1 MCHEKNMKI
10 LITGSSGFVGKHLV
24 KRLKKKYDVI
34 GYDLKIGRDI
44 FNDKL
49 LDKCIKKVDV
59 VIHLAAFVSGVESW
73 EKPQEYLL
81 NNGIGT
87 FKVIEAAIKNKVKK
101 IIVFSSAA
109 VYGNPLTPYGASK
122 IMAETITKSYQDKIE
137 MIIVRPFNIYGLGQ
151 NPAYGYAIHNFA
163 KGIRRD
169 KQIEIFG
176 TGNQTR
182 DFIYIDDVIRT
193 VEKLI
198 KIKSSN
204 KVIDLGTGK
213 SIKIINLAK
222 LIGKILNIEY
232 DIIYSKARNELFSSQ
247 ADTKGLQDIEIDV
260 SKFVKLEE
268 GLIKTLLK

>member
-1 MCHEKNMKI
+1 
-10 LITGSSGFVGKHLV
+10 
-24 KRLKKKYDVI
+24 
-34 GYDLKIGRDI
+34 
-44 FNDKL
+44 
-49 LDKCIKKVDV
+49 
-59 VIHLAAFVSGVESW
+59 
-73 EKPQEYLL
+73 
-81 NNGIGT
+81 
-87 FKVIEAAIKNKVKK
+87 
-101 IIVFSSAA
+101 
-109 VYGNPLTPYGASK
+109 
-122 IMAETITKSYQDKIE
+122 MAETITKSYQDKIE